1 MTLVAANPPGQ
12 SPKCEQ
18 HILTLAIF
26 YCVCYNKV
34 TKNKGGRKMDT
45 ATTIEELKEMPNGDD
60 WGEEMTIGQL
70 EDWPGE
76 VEDW

>member
-1 MTLVAANPPGQ
+1 
-12 SPKCEQ
+12 
-18 HILTLAIF
+18 
-26 YCVCYNKV
+26 
-34 TKNKGGRKMDT
+34 MDT